1 MTLRKDILYKKNII
15 PDLQLRKMRLKE
27 IKCLANIIQVISSRP
42 GIKTKYS
49 DAHSLLFPLYQAH
62 SIHI

>member
-1 MTLRKDILYKKNII
+1 
-15 PDLQLRKMRLKE
+15 MRLKE
-27 IKCLANIIQVISSRP
+27 IKCLANIVQVISSRP
-42 GIKTKYS
+42 GVKTKYS